1 MSAFLFSFFVI
12 FLIRLNFQQ
21 NQFHK
26 EESQHME
33 KNTSFTEGKIMQPL
47 LLFAVPV
54 LLALFLQAMYGAV
67 DLLIVGK
74 FASSADVSAVS
85 TGSQIMTTLTNLVSS
100 FAMGTTILLGQQ
112 IGSGKKEEG
121 GRTVG
126 TAILL
131 FAGIAVIMSVILV
144 VLAPQVSSL
153 MNAPEEAF
161 QKTVNYIRICGGML
175 VIVAYNLIGCI
186 FRGLGDSRT
195 PLITVAIACVFN
207 VAGDLLLCAVFGM
220 GTAGAAIATV
230 FAQIVSVIVS
240 FILISKKDLPFT
252 IKKENIRIHKTY
264 LRKMTAFGAPIALQD
279 LLVSISFLIILA
291 IVNDMG
297 VIASAGVGVAEKV
310 CAFIMLISSAFMQSM
325 SAFVAQNYGAG
336 RLTRARKALHY
347 GIAVSFTVG
356 IVMFAITFFHG
367 DILAGIFSS
376 DPEVIAA
383 AADYLKAYAIDCL
396 FTAIFF
402 CYTGFYN
409 GIGRTR
415 FVMIQG
421 ILGAFCVRVP
431 VSYIMSIQPNTSLF
445 HIGLATPISSI
456 LQLILCVGFM
466 LWLQKNRLLD
476 DEH

>member
-1 MSAFLFSFFVI
+1 M
-12 FLIRLNFQQ
+12 
-21 NQFHK
+21 
-26 EESQHME
+26 
-33 KNTSFTEGKIMQPL
+33 
-47 LLFAVPV
+47 
-54 LLALFLQAMYGAV
+54 
-67 DLLIVGK
+67 
-74 FASSADVSAVS
+74 
-85 TGSQIMTTLTNLVSS
+85 
-100 FAMGTTILLGQQ
+100 
-112 IGSGKKEEG
+112 
-121 GRTVG
+121 
-126 TAILL
+126 
-131 FAGIAVIMSVILV
+131 
-144 VLAPQVSSL
+144 
-153 MNAPEEAF
+153 
-161 QKTVNYIRICGGML
+161 
-175 VIVAYNLIGCI
+175 
-186 FRGLGDSRT
+186 
-195 PLITVAIACVFN
+195 ITVAIACVFN

-220 GTAGAAIATV
+220 GTAGTAIATV

-336 RLTRARKALHY
+336 RLTRTRKALHY

-396 FTAIFF
+396 LVSFLF
-402 CYTGFYN
+402 CIMGYFN
-409 GIGRTR
+409 GCGRTT

-421 ILGAFCVRVP
+421 IVGAFFVRIP
-431 VSYIMSIQPNTSLF
+431 VSWIMSRVQPVSLF
-445 HIGLATPISSI
+445 GVGLATPASTVV
-456 LQLILCVGFM
+456 QLLLCAVYFI
-466 LWLQKNRLLD
+466 WLRHREKKVPAVPFVV
-476 DEH
+476 E

>member
-1 MSAFLFSFFVI
+1 
-12 FLIRLNFQQ
+12 
-21 NQFHK
+21 
-26 EESQHME
+26 
-33 KNTSFTEGKIMQPL
+33 MQPL
-47 LLFAVPV
+47 ILFAFPV

-85 TGSQIMTTLTNLVSS
+85 TGSQIMTTLTNLISS

-112 IGSGKKEEG
+112 IGSGKREEG
-121 GRTVG
+121 GKTVG
-126 TAILL
+126 TAIVM
-131 FAGIAVIMSVILV
+131 FAAIAIVMSVIMV
-144 VLAPQVSSL
+144 IFAPQISGL

-161 QKTVNYIRICGGML
+161 EKTVAYIRICGGGML

-186 FRGLGDSRT
+186 FRGLGDSQT
-195 PLITVAIACVFN
+195 PLVTVFIACIFN
-207 VAGDLLLCAVFGM
+207 IAGDLLLCAVFDM
-220 GTAGAAIATV
+220 GTEGAAIATV
-230 FAQIVSVIVS
+230 FAQVVSVIAS
-240 FILISKKDLPFT
+240 FLIIRRKSLPFT
-252 IKKENIRIHKTY
+252 IKRDNIRIQRAY
-264 LRKMTAFGAPIALQD
+264 LKKMVGFGAPIALQD

-291 IVNDMG
+291 IVNAMG

-336 RLTRARKALHY
+336 RMDRARKALHY
-347 GIAVSFTVG
+347 GIAVSFSIGV
-356 IVMFAITFFHG
+356 VMFVVTFFHG
-367 DILAGIFSS
+367 DALAGIFSS
-376 DPEVIAA
+376 DTEVVLA

-409 GIGRTR
+409 GIGKTR

-431 VSYIMSIQPNTSLF
+431 VSYLMSIQPNTSLF
-445 HIGLATPISSI
+445 HIGLATPMSSV

-466 LWLQKNRLLD
+466 LVLRRRWAKEQ
-476 DEH
+476 

>member
-1 MSAFLFSFFVI
+1 
-12 FLIRLNFQQ
+12 
-21 NQFHK
+21 
-26 EESQHME
+26 
-33 KNTSFTEGKIMQPL
+33 MQPL

-144 VLAPQVSSL
+144 VFAPQVSSL

-161 QKTVNYIRICGGML
+161 QKTVNYIRICGGGML

-186 FRGLGDSRT
+186 FRGIGDSKM
-195 PLITVAIACVFN
+195 PLFTVAIACVCN
-207 VAGDLLLCAVFGM
+207 IAGDLVLCAGFHM
-220 GTAGAAIATV
+220 GTAGAACATV
-230 FAQIVSVIVS
+230 FAQVVSVVVS
-240 FILISKKDLPFT
+240 FGFIRKKQLPFVF
-252 IKKENIRIHKTY
+252 KKENVRIHKT
-264 LRKMTAFGAPIALQD
+264 LLKKMAGLGAPIALQD

-291 IVNDMG
+291 IVNSMG
-297 VIASAGVGVAEKV
+297 VTASAGVGVAEKV

-336 RLTRARKALHY
+336 RMDRAKKAL
-347 GIAVSFTVG
+347 
-356 IVMFAITFFHG
+356 
-367 DILAGIFSS
+367 
-376 DPEVIAA
+376 
-383 AADYLKAYAIDCL
+383 
-396 FTAIFF
+396 
-402 CYTGFYN
+402 YN
-409 GIGRTR
+409 GIGQTK
-415 FVMIQG
+415 FVMLQG
-421 ILGAFCVRVP
+421 IAGAFGVRVP
-431 VSYIMSIQPNTSLF
+431 VSYLMSLRPDTSLF
-445 HIGLATPISSI
+445 KIGLATPMSSVV
-456 LQLILCVGFM
+456 QLLLCLGFM
-466 LWLQKNRLLD
+466 VILNRRARKG
-476 DEH
+476 EIR